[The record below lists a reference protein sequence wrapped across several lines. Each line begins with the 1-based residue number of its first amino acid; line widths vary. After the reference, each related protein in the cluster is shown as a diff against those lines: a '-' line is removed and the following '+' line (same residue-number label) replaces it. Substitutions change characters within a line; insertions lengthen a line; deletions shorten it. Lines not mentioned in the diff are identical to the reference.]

1 MQALDENISAILGLK
16 ASVGVV
22 GLKAVFRQ
30 GSLWNS
36 GPSQPQLL
44 AAMPSGANGFASQV
58 SYIIEGGKGDI
69 GWLPGRSCLGGCGS
83 SFGGCKPIVG
93 VGRLG
98 YVCISFSVFSSLV
111 SQYLCQNFLAWKA
124 KTRTPTKWEK
134 TWLFGRTRLVRTTI
148 LRTEYI
154 VKNSFPMVFAWHFQ
168 GQWFIFRQLPQLPY
182 SWGRLRRLMNIARWA
197 CASWKAGWHVVAS
210 C

>member
-1 MQALDENISAILGLK
+1 MRTYAVCSFGAYVWWLGQYIRWWLAASSIYSVIFCFVTSWIHGVVAVSKIGSSWCRLLDENISAILGLK

-22 GLKAVFRQ
+22 GLKAFFRQ

-58 SYIIEGGKGDI
+58 SYILEGGKGDI

-98 YVCISFSVFSSLV
+98 YVCIAFSVFSSLV
-111 SQYLCQNFLAWKA
+111 FQYLCQSFLAWKA

-148 LRTEYI
+148 LRTE
-154 VKNSFPMVFAWHFQ
+154 
-168 GQWFIFRQLPQLPY
+168 
-182 SWGRLRRLMNIARWA
+182 
-197 CASWKAGWHVVAS
+197 
-210 C
+210 